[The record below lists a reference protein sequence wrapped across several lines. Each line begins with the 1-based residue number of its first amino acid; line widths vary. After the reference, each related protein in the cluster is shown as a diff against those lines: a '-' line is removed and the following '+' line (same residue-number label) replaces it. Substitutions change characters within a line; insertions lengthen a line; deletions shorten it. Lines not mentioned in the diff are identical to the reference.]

1 MSMSEIQVSANF
13 RIPKGMLEEF
23 KQNAAECLKQ
33 VKEKDIET
41 IQYDWFLNSDNTE
54 CEIREKYQNSNAV
67 LRHQSNV
74 REPLLAL
81 FKKFGS
87 PSSLAIYGNPSPEL
101 LQYVKASGIKI
112 KIFTFLQGP
121 KLK

>member
-1 MSMSEIQVSANF
+1 MSMLEIQVSANF
-13 RIPKGMLEEF
+13 RIPEGMLEEF
-23 KQNAAECLKQ
+23 KQHAAECLNH
-33 VKEKDIET
+33 VKEKDTET
-41 IQYDWFLNSDNTE
+41 IQYDWFLNRDNTE

-112 KIFTFLQGP
+112 KIFTFLQG
-121 KLK
+121 L

>member
-13 RIPKGMLEEF
+13 RIPEGMLEEF
-23 KQNAAECLKQ
+23 KQHAAECLNH
-33 VKEKDIET
+33 VKEKDTET

-112 KIFTFLQGP
+112 KVLTFLQG
-121 KLK
+121 L